1 MRLIKLFALLFC
13 FSSTVFSQDPYT
25 QTQFSYDSII
35 DVDYGTAIDYAGNSV
50 ALKMDI
56 FKPLNNNCQRPAII
70 LVHGG
75 DWVAGSKEEMINM
88 SRELAKKGWV
98 VGAINYRLG
107 THKASNYTM
116 YALCNTSLSA
126 PCGYISDSSEVY
138 RANYRGMQDAKGAI
152 RFLKGRNELDSID
165 VNNVFIAGESAGG
178 FVSMATAFTDQLS
191 EKHVS
196 CFAIADAPTPDVDL
210 ATYGCV
216 PAPLSLSR
224 PDLGSIDGT
233 LNLGT
238 FDATVKGVGNF
249 YGGLLDLNIVP
260 QITDTPSVYLFHQG
274 SDVIVNYNYGKLLGR
289 ISWECFAQTN
299 ICQTYFFYP
308 YAYGSKGIENYFI
321 SLGALSPVYQSEI
334 IENFT
339 YLNNCFSNGHSIDN
353 LYLRIQNMANLF
365 ATKIALSGNVPTTI
379 CSASL
384 VNSDLT
390 AQLRLFPNPS
400 SEFVSIQYG
409 GNVEAEEIQV
419 LNSQGQIIYSS
430 KINFATIN
438 TSMFKNGV
446 YFITLI
452 TPKSKIV
459 QKYVK
464 E

>member
-1 MRLIKLFALLFC
+1 MRLIKLFFLLFC
-13 FSSTVFSQDPYT
+13 FSSTLFSQDPYT

-56 FKPLNNNCQRPAII
+56 YKPINNNCQRPAII

-75 DWVAGSKEEMINM
+75 AWVGGSKEEMINM

-165 VNNVFIAGESAGG
+165 INNVFIAGESAGG

-196 CFAIADAPTPDVDL
+196 CFAIADAPTPDVDFG
-210 ATYGCV
+210 TYGCI
-216 PAPLSLSR
+216 PDPLSLSR
-224 PDLGSIDGT
+224 PDLGSIEGT
-233 LNLGT
+233 LNIGT

-260 QITDTPSVYLFHQG
+260 QITDTPTVYLFHQG

-299 ICQTYFFYP
+299 ICQSYFFYP
-308 YAYGSKGIENYFI
+308 NAYGSKAIENYFI

-334 IENFT
+334 IENYA

-353 LYLRIQNMANLF
+353 LFLRIQNMANLF

-379 CSASL
+379 CSASV
-384 VNSDLT
+384 VNSDLP
-390 AQLRLFPNPS
+390 AELRLFPNPS
-400 SEFVSIQYG
+400 SELVSVEYG
-409 GNVEAEEIQV
+409 SNVEAEEIQV

-438 TSMFKNGV
+438 TSTFKTGV

>member
-1 MRLIKLFALLFC
+1 MRLIKLFILLFC
-13 FSSTVFSQDPYT
+13 FSSTLFSQDPYT

-35 DVDYGTAIDYAGNSV
+35 DVDYGMATDYAGNTV

-75 DWVAGSKEEMINM
+75 AWVGGSKEEMINM

-138 RANYRGMQDAKGAI
+138 RANYRAMQDAKGAI
-152 RFLKGRNELDSID
+152 RFLKGRNELDSTD

-210 ATYGCV
+210 ATYGCI
-216 PAPLSLSR
+216 PTPLSLSR
-224 PDLGSIDGT
+224 PDLGSIEGT
-233 LNLGT
+233 LNIGT
-238 FDATVKGVGNF
+238 FDATIKGVGNF

-260 QITDTPSVYLFHQG
+260 QITDTPTVYLFHQG
-274 SDVIVNYNYGKLLGR
+274 SDLIVNYNFGKILGR

-308 YAYGSKGIENYFI
+308 YAYGSKAIENYFI

-334 IENFT
+334 IENYA

-353 LYLRIQNMANLF
+353 LFLRTQNMVDLF

-384 VNSDLT
+384 VNNDLL
-390 AQLRLFPNPS
+390 AELKLFPNPS
-400 SEFVSIQYG
+400 SEFVSIEYD

-438 TSMFKNGV
+438 TSSFSSGV
-446 YFITLI
+446 YLVQLMTSS
-452 TPKSKIV
+452 SKIIR
-459 QKYVK
+459 KYLK

>member
-1 MRLIKLFALLFC
+1 
-13 FSSTVFSQDPYT
+13 
-25 QTQFSYDSII
+25 
-35 DVDYGTAIDYAGNSV
+35 
-50 ALKMDI
+50 
-56 FKPLNNNCQRPAII
+56 
-70 LVHGG
+70 
-75 DWVAGSKEEMINM
+75 
-88 SRELAKKGWV
+88 
-98 VGAINYRLG
+98 
-107 THKASNYTM
+107 
-116 YALCNTSLSA
+116 
-126 PCGYISDSSEVY
+126 
-138 RANYRGMQDAKGAI
+138 MQDAKGAI

-446 YFITLI
+446 YFITMI

>member
-178 FVSMATAFTDQLS
+178 FVSMATAFTDQFS

-308 YAYGSKGIENYFI
+308 YAYGSKAIENYFI
-321 SLGALSPVYQSEI
+321 SLGTLSPVYQSEI
-334 IENFT
+334 IENYA

-353 LYLRIQNMANLF
+353 LFLRTQNMVNLF

-379 CSASL
+379 CSASIL
-384 VNSDLT
+384 NNDLR
-390 AQLRLFPNPS
+390 AELKLFPNPS
-400 SEFVSIQYG
+400 SEFVSIEYDV
-409 GNVEAEEIQV
+409 NVEAEEIQV

-430 KINFATIN
+430 KTDFATIN
-438 TSMFKNGV
+438 TSTFSSGV

>member
-1 MRLIKLFALLFC
+1 MRLIKLFFLLFC
-13 FSSTVFSQDPYT
+13 FSSTLFSQDPYT

-178 FVSMATAFTDQLS
+178 FVSMATAFTDQFS

-233 LNLGT
+233 LNLGA

-260 QITDTPSVYLFHQG
+260 QITETPSVYLFHQG

-419 LNSQGQIIYSS
+419 RNSQGQIIYSS